1 MRNYKFRLYPNKV
14 VETELNRQLDLCRW
28 TYNRLLEELNKAR
41 EEGRKLKRYDAQKL
55 LVKLKEE
62 DKPELKNVYSKTLQ
76 MVNQQLWNNIHTLA
90 GRKKKGYKIGKLRF
104 KGYDLFKSIF
114 YNQSGFIIGNR
125 KIILS
130 KVGKVKAEFHREIKG
145 NVKGIIISKRA
156 DKWYA
161 CIQVENPKQERAQL
175 KVNPDTLH
183 KAVGID
189 LGIKHFLADS
199 NSKVVENP
207 RFLQKTANKIA
218 VLQKQLAKKKKGSNR
233 RNKAKLK
240 INKAYEHLQNQRKDF
255 AHKLSTEYVK
265 NYGVIAVENL
275 NIQGMVKNHRLAK
288 SIYDA
293 CLSQFIFFLSYKA
306 ESAGRILIKVDP
318 KNTTQD
324 CSVCGMKNTEHL
336 ELSQRIFKCS
346 YCKIELDRDINA
358 ARNILI
364 KALYGREPASML
376 AENRP
381 LLLRKQ
387 KQASSLKREAQC
399 ESLGQFTREC
409 NHKGSSFINM

>member
-14 VETELNRQLDLCRW
+14 VEAELNRQLDLCRW
-28 TYNRLLEELNKAR
+28 TYNRLLEELNKAK
-41 EEGRKLKRYDAQKL
+41 EEGRKLKRYDTQKL

-114 YNQSGFIIGNR
+114 YNQSGFIIGNK

-145 NVKGIIISKRA
+145 NIKGIIISKRA

-161 CIQVENPKQERAQL
+161 CIQVEDTKQERAQL

-183 KAVGID
+183 KVVGID
-189 LGIKHFLADS
+189 MGIKHFLGDS

-207 RFLQKTANKIA
+207 RFLQKTADKIA
-218 VLQKQLAKKKKGSNR
+218 MLQRQLAKKKKGSNR
-233 RNKAKLK
+233 RNKVKLRLSK
-240 INKAYEHLQNQRKDF
+240 SYQHLQNQRKDF

-265 NYGVIAVENL
+265 NYGIIAVENL
-275 NIQGMVKNHRLAK
+275 NIQGMVRNNRLSK

-293 CLSQFIFFLSYKA
+293 AWNLFISYLSYKA
-306 ESAGRILIKVDP
+306 ESAGRTLVKVDP
-318 KNTTQD
+318 KDTTQI
-324 CSVCGMKNTEHL
+324 CSVCGRKNTEHL
-336 ELSQRIFKCS
+336 QLSQRKFKCS

-364 KALYGREPASML
+364 KALSGREPASML
-376 AENRP
+376 AELRP
-381 LLLRKQ
+381 LRQRKLPQ
-387 KQASSLKREAQC
+387 VRVLKREAPSVRV
-399 ESLGQFTREC
+399 E
-409 NHKGSSFINM
+409 

>member
-14 VETELNRQLDLCRW
+14 VEAELNRQLDLCRW
-28 TYNRLLEELNKAR
+28 TYNRLLEELNKAK
-41 EEGRKLKRYDAQKL
+41 EEGKKLKRYDTQKL
-55 LVKLKEE
+55 LVKLKE

-76 MVNQQLWNNIHTLA
+76 MVNQQLWNNIHALV

-145 NVKGIIISKRA
+145 NIKGIIISKRA

-189 LGIKHFLADS
+189 MGIKHFLADS

-207 RFLQKTANKIA
+207 RFLQKTADKIA
-218 VLQKQLAKKKKGSNR
+218 AIQRQLAKKKKGSNR
-233 RNKAKLK
+233 RNKVKLRLSK
-240 INKAYEHLQNQRKDF
+240 SYEYLQNQRKDF
-255 AHKLSTEYVK
+255 AHKLSTNYVK

-275 NIQGMVKNHRLAK
+275 NIQGMAKNHRLAK
-288 SIYDA
+288 SIYDVA
-293 CLSQFIFFLSYKA
+293 WNLFISYLSYKA
-306 ESAGRILIKVDP
+306 ESAGRILVEVDP
-318 KNTTQD
+318 KDTTQT
-324 CSVCGMKNTEHL
+324 CSVCGQKNTEHL
-336 ELSQRIFKCS
+336 DLSQRTFKCS

-358 ARNILI
+358 SRNILI
-364 KALYGREPASML
+364 KALSGREPASML
-376 AENRP
+376 AEP
-381 LLLRKQ
+381 GHIPLRKQ
-387 KQASSLKREAQC
+387 RQVQTLKREAPSVRV
-399 ESLGQFTREC
+399 E
-409 NHKGSSFINM
+409 

>member
-41 EEGRKLKRYDAQKL
+41 EEGRKLKRYDTQKL

-114 YNQSGFIIGNR
+114 YNQSGFIIGNK

-145 NVKGIIISKRA
+145 NIKGIIISKRA

-161 CIQVENPKQERAQL
+161 CIQVEDTKQERAQL

-183 KAVGID
+183 KVVGID
-189 LGIKHFLADS
+189 MGIKHFLGDS

-207 RFLQKTANKIA
+207 RFLQKTADKIA
-218 VLQKQLAKKKKGSNR
+218 MLQRQLAKKKKGSNR
-233 RNKAKLK
+233 RNKVKLRLSK
-240 INKAYEHLQNQRKDF
+240 SYQHLQNQRKDF

-265 NYGVIAVENL
+265 NYGIIAVENL
-275 NIQGMVKNHRLAK
+275 NIQGMVRNNRLSK

-293 CLSQFIFFLSYKA
+293 AWNLFISYLSYKA
-306 ESAGRILIKVDP
+306 ESAGRILVKVDP
-318 KNTTQD
+318 KDTTQI
-324 CSVCGMKNTEHL
+324 CSVCGRKNTEHL
-336 ELSQRIFKCS
+336 QLSQRKFKCS

-364 KALYGREPASML
+364 KALSGREPASML
-376 AENRP
+376 AELRP
-381 LLLRKQ
+381 LRQRKLPQ
-387 KQASSLKREAQC
+387 VRVLKREAPSVRV
-399 ESLGQFTREC
+399 E
-409 NHKGSSFINM
+409 

>member
-28 TYNRLLEELNKAR
+28 TYNRLLEELNKAK
-41 EEGRKLKRYDAQKL
+41 EEGRKLKRYDTQQF

-62 DKPELKNVYSKTLQ
+62 DKSELKNVYSKTLQ

-114 YNQSGFIIGNR
+114 YNQSGFIIGNK

-145 NVKGIIISKRA
+145 NIKGIIISKRA

-161 CIQVENPKQERAQL
+161 CIQVEDTKQERAQL

-183 KAVGID
+183 KVVGID
-189 LGIKHFLADS
+189 MGIKHFLGDS

-207 RFLQKTANKIA
+207 RFLQKTADKIA
-218 VLQKQLAKKKKGSNR
+218 MLQRQLAKKKKGSNR
-233 RNKAKLK
+233 RNKVKLRLSK
-240 INKAYEHLQNQRKDF
+240 SYQHLQNQRKDF

-265 NYGVIAVENL
+265 NYGIIAVENL
-275 NIQGMVKNHRLAK
+275 NIQGMVRNNRLSK

-293 CLSQFIFFLSYKA
+293 AWNLFISYLSYKA
-306 ESAGRILIKVDP
+306 ESAGRILVKVDP
-318 KNTTQD
+318 KDTTQI
-324 CSVCGMKNTEHL
+324 CSVCGRKNTEHL
-336 ELSQRIFKCS
+336 QLSQRKFKCS

-364 KALYGREPASML
+364 KALSGREPASML
-376 AENRP
+376 AELRP
-381 LLLRKQ
+381 LRQRKLPQ
-387 KQASSLKREAQC
+387 VRVLKREAPSVRV
-399 ESLGQFTREC
+399 E
-409 NHKGSSFINM
+409 

>member
-114 YNQSGFIIGNR
+114 YSQSGFIIGNK

-130 KVGKVKAEFHREIKG
+130 KVGKIKAEFHREIKG
-145 NVKGIIISKRA
+145 NIKGIIISKRA

-161 CIQVENPKQERAQL
+161 CIQIENPKQEKKQIKL
-175 KVNPDTLH
+175 KPNTSQ

-189 LGIKHFLADS
+189 MGIKHFLADS

-207 RFLQKTANKIA
+207 RFLQKTADKIA
-218 VLQKQLAKKKKGSNR
+218 MLQRQLAKKKKGSNR
-233 RNKAKLK
+233 RNKVKLRLSK
-240 INKAYEHLQNQRKDF
+240 SYEHLQNQRKDF

-265 NYGVIAVENL
+265 NYGIIAVENL
-275 NIQGMVKNHRLAK
+275 NIQGMVRNNRLSK

-293 CLSQFIFFLSYKA
+293 AWNLFISYLSYKA
-306 ESAGRILIKVDP
+306 ESAGRILVKVDP
-318 KNTTQD
+318 KDTTQT
-324 CSVCGMKNTEHL
+324 CSVCGRKNTEHL
-336 ELSQRIFKCS
+336 QLSQRTFKCS

-364 KALYGREPASML
+364 KALYGREPASMF
-376 AENRP
+376 AELRP
-381 LLLRKQ
+381 LRQRKLPQ
-387 KQASSLKREAQC
+387 VRVLKREAPFVRV
-399 ESLGQFTREC
+399 E
-409 NHKGSSFINM
+409 

>member
-41 EEGRKLKRYDAQKL
+41 EEGRKLKRYDTQKL

-114 YNQSGFIIGNR
+114 YNQSGFIIGNK

-130 KVGKVKAEFHREIKG
+130 KVGKIKAEFHREIKG
-145 NVKGIIISKRA
+145 NIKGIIISKRA
-156 DKWYA
+156 DKWFA
-161 CIQVENPKQERAQL
+161 CIQIENSKQEKKQIKL
-175 KVNPDTLH
+175 KPNTSQ

-189 LGIKHFLADS
+189 VGLNHFLVDS
-199 NSKVVENP
+199 GNNYVENP
-207 RFLQKTANKIA
+207 RFLQKTADKIA
-218 VLQKQLAKKKKGSNR
+218 MLQRQLAKKKKGSNR
-233 RNKAKLK
+233 RNKVKLRLSK
-240 INKAYEHLQNQRKDF
+240 SYEHLQNQRKDF

-265 NYGVIAVENL
+265 NYGIIAVENL
-275 NIQGMVKNHRLAK
+275 NIQGMVRNNRLSK

-293 CLSQFIFFLSYKA
+293 AWNLFISYLSYKA
-306 ESAGRILIKVDP
+306 ESAGRILVKVDP
-318 KNTTQD
+318 KDTTQT
-324 CSVCGMKNTEHL
+324 CSVCGRKNTEHL
-336 ELSQRIFKCS
+336 QLSQRTFKCS

-364 KALYGREPASML
+364 KALYGREPASMF
-376 AENRP
+376 AELRP
-381 LLLRKQ
+381 LRQRKLPQ
-387 KQASSLKREAQC
+387 VRVLKREAPFVRV
-399 ESLGQFTREC
+399 E
-409 NHKGSSFINM
+409 

>member
-28 TYNRLLEELNKAR
+28 TYNRLLEELNKAK
-41 EEGRKLKRYDAQKL
+41 EEGRKLKRYDTQQF

-62 DKPELKNVYSKTLQ
+62 DKSELKNVYSKTLQ

-130 KVGKVKAEFHREIKG
+130 KVGKVKAELHREIKG
-145 NVKGIIISKRA
+145 NIKGIIISKRA

-161 CIQVENPKQERAQL
+161 CIQVENPKQERAQS

-189 LGIKHFLADS
+189 RGIKHFLADS
-199 NSKVVENP
+199 NSKVVEKP
-207 RFLQKTANKIA
+207 RFLQKTADKIA
-218 VLQKQLAKKKKGSNR
+218 AIQRQLAKKKKGSNR
-233 RNKAKLK
+233 RTKVKLRLSK
-240 INKAYEHLQNQRKDF
+240 SYEHLQNQRKDF
-255 AHKLSTEYVK
+255 THKLSTEHVK
-265 NYGVIAVENL
+265 NYGIIVVEKL
-275 NIQGMVKNHRLAK
+275 NIQGIAKNHRLAK
-288 SIYDA
+288 SIYNA
-293 CLSQFIFFLSYKA
+293 CWLQFIFFLSYKA

-318 KNTTQD
+318 KNTTQT
-324 CSVCGMKNTEHL
+324 CSVCGRKNTEHL
-336 ELSQRIFKCS
+336 QLSQRIFKCS

-358 ARNILI
+358 SRNILI
-364 KALYGREPASML
+364 KALSGREPAIML
-376 AENRP
+376 AEPRP
-381 LLLRKQ
+381 LRQRKLPQ
-387 KQASSLKREAQC
+387 VRVLKREAPSVRV
-399 ESLGQFTREC
+399 EQFT
-409 NHKGSSFINM
+409 K

>member
-14 VETELNRQLDLCRW
+14 VEAELNRQLDLCRW
-28 TYNRLLEELNKAR
+28 TYNRLLEELNKAK
-41 EEGRKLKRYDAQKL
+41 EEGRKLKRYDTQKL

-114 YNQSGFIIGNR
+114 YNQSGFIIGNK

-145 NVKGIIISKRA
+145 NIKGIIISKRA

-161 CIQVENPKQERAQL
+161 CIQVEDTKQERAQL

-183 KAVGID
+183 KVVGID
-189 LGIKHFLADS
+189 MGIKHFLGDS

-207 RFLQKTANKIA
+207 RFLQKTADKIA
-218 VLQKQLAKKKKGSNR
+218 MLQRQLAKKKKGSNR
-233 RNKAKLK
+233 RNKVKLRLSK
-240 INKAYEHLQNQRKDF
+240 SYQHLQNQRKDF

-265 NYGVIAVENL
+265 NYGIIAVENL
-275 NIQGMVKNHRLAK
+275 NIQGMVRNNRLSK

-293 CLSQFIFFLSYKA
+293 AWNLFISYLSYKA
-306 ESAGRILIKVDP
+306 ESAGRILVKVDP
-318 KNTTQD
+318 KDTTQI
-324 CSVCGMKNTEHL
+324 CSVCGRKNTEHL
-336 ELSQRIFKCS
+336 QLSQRKFKCS

-364 KALYGREPASML
+364 KALSGREPASML
-376 AENRP
+376 AELRP
-381 LLLRKQ
+381 LRQRKLPQ
-387 KQASSLKREAQC
+387 VRVLKREAPSVRV
-399 ESLGQFTREC
+399 E
-409 NHKGSSFINM
+409 

>member
-41 EEGRKLKRYDAQKL
+41 EEGRKLKRYDTQKL

-114 YNQSGFIIGNR
+114 YSQSGFIIGNK

-130 KVGKVKAEFHREIKG
+130 KVGKIKAEFHREIKG
-145 NVKGIIISKRA
+145 NIKGIIISKRA

-161 CIQVENPKQERAQL
+161 CIQIENPKQEKKQIKL
-175 KVNPDTLH
+175 KPNTSQ

-189 LGIKHFLADS
+189 MGIKHFLADS

-207 RFLQKTANKIA
+207 RFLQKTADKIA
-218 VLQKQLAKKKKGSNR
+218 MLQRQLAKKKKGSNR
-233 RNKAKLK
+233 RNKVKLRLSK
-240 INKAYEHLQNQRKDF
+240 SYEHLQNQRKDF

-265 NYGVIAVENL
+265 NYGIIAVENL
-275 NIQGMVKNHRLAK
+275 NIQGMVRNNRLSK

-293 CLSQFIFFLSYKA
+293 AWNLFISYLSYKA
-306 ESAGRILIKVDP
+306 ESAGRILVKVDP
-318 KNTTQD
+318 KDTTQT
-324 CSVCGMKNTEHL
+324 CSVCGRKNTEHL
-336 ELSQRIFKCS
+336 QLSQRTFKCS

-364 KALYGREPASML
+364 KALYGREPASMF
-376 AENRP
+376 AELRP
-381 LLLRKQ
+381 LRQRKLPQ
-387 KQASSLKREAQC
+387 VRVLKREAPFVRV
-399 ESLGQFTREC
+399 E
-409 NHKGSSFINM
+409 